1 MQGQYLFSEE
11 EKKLKLLTIPV
22 NKCYHALCTTKM
34 GVNKSVL
41 SEFGHVVGLQM
52 LFNTDLCQIFDIHI
66 LRFLDVSK

>member
-41 SEFGHVVGLQM
+41 SEFGHVVGLQ
-52 LFNTDLCQIFDIHI
+52 
-66 LRFLDVSK
+66 